1 MIIKQNDNYTYRYK
15 EYVFDTVDGLNTVDL
30 NATAPGSTAFIIE
43 GSRAF
48 ILSESGEWKEV

>member
-15 EYVFDTVDGLNTVDL
+15 EFVFDTIKGLETVDL
-30 NATAPGSTAFIIE
+30 DTTAAGSTAFIIE

-48 ILSESGEWKEV
+48 ILSENGKWKEI